1 MATFVTFLNQ
11 SVESSDEHPRG
22 EIPALICTSSERL
35 DFYRNPELEKM
46 TPKMAYDVRFLQ
58 KFSHNTP

>member
-1 MATFVTFLNQ
+1 MSTQ
-11 SVESSDEHPRG
+11 GG